1 MVHKSDSSVRIAN
14 TSDIPHIMHLCK
26 EGLSEVGI
34 DYNEKYLFKKIVN
47 SYHLAPCFLYEKD
60 GNIEGLAGFTIAI
73 NAYNGKAIMSEYIFY
88 IRDKHRNIESLRG
101 LVDAAKDFALDNSM
115 DLRVEFIVVD
125 DLQKRKRLLEHFGF
139 KVTGLVGVVEWD
151 QKAAVA

>member
-1 MVHKSDSSVRIAN
+1 MSVRIAN
-14 TSDIPHIMHLCK
+14 TSDIPYIVHLCK
-26 EGLSEVGI
+26 EALEESGI
-34 DYNEKYLFKKIVN
+34 EYSEKYLFKKIVN

-60 GNIEGLAGFTIAI
+60 GNIEGLAGFTTAI
-73 NAYNGKAIMSEYIFY
+73 NAYSGKAIMSEYMFY

-101 LVDAAKDFALDNSM
+101 LVDAAKDFALDNNM

-139 KVTGLVGVVEWD
+139 KVTGLVGVVKWE
-151 QKAAVA
+151 KAAAEV